1 MKIEKLDFKTKFT
14 QIKNLEDPIKNVL
27 RPFDMQIR
35 RSEATV
41 LLSIN
46 NPGNQLLE
54 ADWDVFELILFNFVQ
69 NAVKYNSKKGVIVV
83 LADVKTN

>member
-1 MKIEKLDFKTKFT
+1 M
-14 QIKNLEDPIKNVL
+14 L

-35 RSEATV
+35 RSEATI
-41 LLSIN
+41 LLSIS

-69 NAVKYNSKKGVIVV
+69 NAVKYNSKKGFIAI
-83 LADVKTN
+83 LAEVKSSGDSETSNH